1 MKFENAVD
9 EIKNR
14 CNIVDVIGRCVPL
27 KKAGSNYKGVC
38 PFHNEKTPSFV
49 VSEEKQIFTCFGCG
63 ASGDVIEFVQR
74 YENLDFHGAVQ
85 KLAEECGVDL
95 TKSSFGAESRKEV
108 YYEWNREAAA
118 YFYKVFRKSV
128 NPGIAYMQKR
138 GLKPETLQKFGIGY
152 ADENW
157 DSLYWYLKG
166 KGADEKILLSLG
178 LISDSKGRYY
188 DKFRNRVIFPIIN
201 TRGKVIGFGG
211 RVLGDGTPKYLNS
224 PESPVF
230 LKKNNLYGLNL
241 SRQDINKEDCAILVE
256 GYMDVISLYQ
266 HGIRNVAASL
276 GTALTE
282 NQAAMLKRYTN
293 NVILSYDA
301 DEAGKAAALRGMD
314 ILHKAGCKVKV
325 LHISDGKDPDEFI
338 KKNGRDAF
346 RSLLKEALP
355 FADYKLAL
363 LKEKSD
369 LRTTD
374 GNVVFLQK
382 AAEILRE
389 LSPVEADIYVR
400 KLAAETHISE
410 GAIRME
416 MRGAK
421 SEANNVPSEK
431 RRSETKKTQ
440 IGGRDLLERNLI
452 RLMLLKGTYIPR
464 TEPYASAFKDPVCYR
479 IYEVIRS
486 LYQSDEEIDLKKLE
500 DSLDNECAVV
510 LGEIVEHIQLS
521 GNDEQMFED
530 CIEHIR
536 IGMREKREA
545 EIIKLLEIMD
555 EEKEKT
561 AIEDLTK
568 ELMQI
573 QREKS
578 RGGFGA

>member
-1 MKFENAVD
+1 
-9 EIKNR
+9 
-14 CNIVDVIGRCVPL
+14 
-27 KKAGSNYKGVC
+27 
-38 PFHNEKTPSFV
+38 
-49 VSEEKQIFTCFGCG
+49 
-63 ASGDVIEFVQR
+63 
-74 YENLDFHGAVQ
+74 
-85 KLAEECGVDL
+85 
-95 TKSSFGAESRKEV
+95 
-108 YYEWNREAAA
+108 
-118 YFYKVFRKSV
+118 
-128 NPGIAYMQKR
+128 
-138 GLKPETLQKFGIGY
+138 
-152 ADENW
+152 
-157 DSLYWYLKG
+157 
-166 KGADEKILLSLG
+166 
-178 LISDSKGRYY
+178 
-188 DKFRNRVIFPIIN
+188 
-201 TRGKVIGFGG
+201 
-211 RVLGDGTPKYLNS
+211 
-224 PESPVF
+224 
-230 LKKNNLYGLNL
+230 
-241 SRQDINKEDCAILVE
+241 
-256 GYMDVISLYQ
+256 MDVISLYQ

-346 RSLLKEALP
+346 RGLLKEALP

>member
-1 MKFENAVD
+1 
-9 EIKNR
+9 
-14 CNIVDVIGRCVPL
+14 
-27 KKAGSNYKGVC
+27 
-38 PFHNEKTPSFV
+38 
-49 VSEEKQIFTCFGCG
+49 
-63 ASGDVIEFVQR
+63 
-74 YENLDFHGAVQ
+74 
-85 KLAEECGVDL
+85 
-95 TKSSFGAESRKEV
+95 
-108 YYEWNREAAA
+108 
-118 YFYKVFRKSV
+118 
-128 NPGIAYMQKR
+128 
-138 GLKPETLQKFGIGY
+138 
-152 ADENW
+152 
-157 DSLYWYLKG
+157 
-166 KGADEKILLSLG
+166 
-178 LISDSKGRYY
+178 
-188 DKFRNRVIFPIIN
+188 
-201 TRGKVIGFGG
+201 
-211 RVLGDGTPKYLNS
+211 
-224 PESPVF
+224 
-230 LKKNNLYGLNL
+230 
-241 SRQDINKEDCAILVE
+241 
-256 GYMDVISLYQ
+256 
-266 HGIRNVAASL
+266 
-276 GTALTE
+276 
-282 NQAAMLKRYTN
+282 
-293 NVILSYDA
+293 
-301 DEAGKAAALRGMD
+301 
-314 ILHKAGCKVKV
+314 
-325 LHISDGKDPDEFI
+325 
-338 KKNGRDAF
+338 
-346 RSLLKEALP
+346 
-355 FADYKLAL
+355 
-363 LKEKSD
+363 
-369 LRTTD
+369 
-374 GNVVFLQK
+374 
-382 AAEILRE
+382 
-389 LSPVEADIYVR
+389 
-400 KLAAETHISE
+400 
-410 GAIRME
+410 ME